1 MNLKYVFL
9 DIPFILFAWTWMK
22 DDSLDGKTISWQILS
37 VMRDW
42 ASEAVG
48 QTLMLPACFL
58 FIATISF
65 LSDNE

>member
-1 MNLKYVFL
+1 
-9 DIPFILFAWTWMK
+9 MK
-22 DDSLDGKTISWQILS
+22 DNSLDGETVSWQILS
-37 VMRDW
+37 LMHDC

-65 LSDNE
+65 LADNE